1 MPNFELRL
9 GRSWRAKKTSKL
21 SSEYSAKIP
30 SIEISLDEII
40 KFRWN
45 QKVLKQ
51 LINFQLMVALH
62 QNFKT
67 VLLNCAPSSIHLHP
81 AHLNLHPALCNTLN
95 VIRTKTSH
103 IIGQFFKI
111 CAEKFKVVHFDRKL
125 AQMVFWWC

>member
-1 MPNFELRL
+1 M
-9 GRSWRAKKTSKL
+9 T
-21 SSEYSAKIP
+21 
-30 SIEISLDEII
+30 
-40 KFRWN
+40 
-45 QKVLKQ
+45 LK
-51 LINFQLMVALH
+51 
-62 QNFKT
+62 QNFKM

-103 IIGQFFKI
+103 IIWQFFKI

>member
-95 VIRTKTSH
+95 VIRIKISH
-103 IIGQFFKI
+103 IIGQFSKVW
-111 CAEKFKVVHFDRKL
+111 AEQFKVVHFDRKL
-125 AQMVFWWC
+125 APMVFWWC